1 MPRPFSRHGLAM
13 NQTTDINPLII
24 EGLYTEALLLADE
37 VRAAFD
43 MSGRLDAL
51 AGDEDLSRIAL
62 SCEALRTTT
71 RMMHA
76 IAWLL
81 NQKAYLNGELSDF
94 QLRRSGRLPRSSG
107 ESDPQQMALIHPE
120 IRGLIENTER
130 FYARISRLDMAWR
143 ENFSVM
149 PGALQRLRDRLG
161 ASVET
166 RVSRH

>member
-1 MPRPFSRHGLAM
+1 M
-13 NQTTDINPLII
+13 NKTTDINPHII

-37 VRAAFD
+37 VRSAFD
-43 MSGRLDAL
+43 MSGRLDEL
-51 AGDEDLSRIAL
+51 AGDEDLARIAL

-94 QLRRSGRLPRSSG
+94 QLRRSGRLPRASA
-107 ESDPQQMALIHPE
+107 ESDPQQIALIHPE
-120 IRGLIENTER
+120 IRDLIENTER
-130 FYARISRLDMAWR
+130 FYARISRLDAAWR
-143 ENFSVM
+143 ENFAVM

-161 ASVET
+161 ASVE
-166 RVSRH
+166 SRAGRH